1 MPPLFFGRNR
11 TAMGESSTSPPA
23 APDDAPSADASKEAA
38 GATWGS
44 WLSSVASSAY
54 DTVVGAPESYQNLQ
68 PTTKLTET
76 SNGQISAE
84 FGEVNHEERQALWR
98 QLVSAIGADVV
109 NLRLSL
115 PIWIFE
121 PTTSLVRMA
130 EVFEF
135 SDLLDCAAV
144 TEDPILRDCLVAG
157 FVISAFSNTG
167 RVRKPFNPILGE
179 TFEYESPTNGM
190 RFFAE
195 QVSHHPPLSVSHC
208 EGDGWEAGEL
218 VDINATFWGNALE
231 IENVG
236 NRYISL
242 KITGDRYTWNLPKA
256 VVSNLFIGG
265 AFVDHYGTIDLVNE
279 TTGTVSSLVL
289 ERCGWFSTGRH
300 EVTGELRD
308 KDGGH
313 ILAYKGAWNK
323 NLDCEFPKKRVGQSM
338 NRLWMAG
345 THMLPDDEG
354 GGVGGTFAKFTK
366 FTKELLYSDREMEAT
381 LPPTDSRLRP
391 DLRALAQGLKAQAS
405 NEKLRVEQGQRKRR
419 QQLKESG
426 EEHAPRFFKKTG
438 ERTWEPTCNYWEA
451 TRDANDPQ
459 NKVKLW

>member
-1 MPPLFFGRNR
+1 MAEPSGK
-11 TAMGESSTSPPA
+11 
-23 APDDAPSADASKEAA
+23 PSASDDGGPPGEPAKD
-38 GATWGS
+38 GTTWGS
-44 WLSSVASSAY
+44 WLSSVASTAY
-54 DTVVGAPESYQNLQ
+54 DSVVGAPESYRSLT
-68 PTTKLTET
+68 PTTELKEGTKAEV
-76 SNGQISAE
+76 SAE

-135 SDLLDCAAV
+135 ADLLDCAAV
-144 TEDPILRDCLVAG
+144 TEDPVLRDCLVAG

-195 QVSHHPPLSVSHC
+195 QVSHHPPLSVSRC

-236 NRYISL
+236 RRYITL
-242 KITGDRYTWNLPKA
+242 NFTNDRYTWNLPKA

-265 AFVDHYGTIDLVNE
+265 AFVDHYGTIELVNE

-300 EVTGELRD
+300 EVTGELKD
-308 KDGGH
+308 KDGNH

-323 NLDCEFPKKRVGQSM
+323 NLDCEFPKKRVGQST

-345 THMLPDDEG
+345 SHMLPDEEG
-354 GGVGGTFAKFTK
+354 GGVGGTLAKFTK
-366 FTKELLYSDREMEAT
+366 FTKELLYIDPEMEKS
-381 LPPTDSRLRP
+381 LPLTDSRLRP
-391 DLRALAQGLKAQAS
+391 DRQALEQDEKAKAS
-405 NEKLRVEQGQRKRR
+405 NEKLRIEQGQRKRR
-419 QQLKESG
+419 GDLKESG
-426 EEHAPRFFKKTG
+426 KEHVPRFFKKTEDG
-438 ERTWEPTCNYWEA
+438 KWETTCNYWET
-451 TRDANDPQ
+451 TRDVDDPQ